1 MKKPALTICLLVLT
15 LTNLLS
21 QSKSVSIRSG
31 YLNTDDGKL
40 FYEMAGEGNNIILI
54 HDGMVHREIWN
65 EQFLIL
71 ARNYKVI
78 RYDRK
83 GYGKSS
89 DPSAPYSDI
98 EDLNQLFIQ
107 LQIDNAI
114 IFGMSSGGR
123 LAIDFTLKY
132 PEKVNGLVLVGA
144 VVSGLGFTNHMMTR
158 GGNIKSFTGLSDPIK
173 SIEYFVMD
181 DPYEIYPKNIG
192 AKEIVLDLMM
202 KNIHQS
208 AEIFSIPPERPAVNF
223 LSEINVPALVL
234 VGEYDIPDVQQQAG
248 VIGFGIPNAKREIIP
263 DSGHLIPIEQPA
275 VFNAIV
281 MKFLETIQFFNIL
294 SSLGVDAAIQFFNQ
308 MHERNAGY
316 SPFNETEMNLLGYS
330 YLQNG
335 NLQNAIKLFKLNT
348 IVFPKSWNVYD
359 SLGEAYLKDGQVY
372 IAIAN
377 YEKSIELNPDNG
389 NARNVLKEITQKK

>member
-1 MKKPALTICLLVLT
+1 MKKPALTICLLALT

-308 MHERNAGY
+308 MHESNAGY